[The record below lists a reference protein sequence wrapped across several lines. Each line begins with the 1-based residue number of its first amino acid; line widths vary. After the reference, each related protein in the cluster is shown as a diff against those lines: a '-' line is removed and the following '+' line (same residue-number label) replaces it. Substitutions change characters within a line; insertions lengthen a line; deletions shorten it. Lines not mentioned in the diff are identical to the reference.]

1 MLLGMY
7 NLYHNSAKKWR
18 EFKHLADIYHES
30 VVKIVRSHGS
40 RWAAHKLSALRAVV
54 KDYCTLIS
62 HLEDLTSGER
72 PDVNGADACR
82 MKGYLKTLKS
92 LKFLFYC
99 HLFVDIFEQL
109 AKMSL
114 IFQSDSTMVYRIADQ
129 LDSTIAGLV
138 LLKSVDGSNIK
149 LFKQNIS
156 IDEKENTCTY
166 NKLVTF
172 KLAGQSI
179 ARCDNH
185 KAGIIDATT
194 SCIEKRFESL
204 DSCPVISKSG
214 TILNCQLWPRQSVAA
229 LAEHGNNEM
238 SALSCHFQEILTA
251 NGCVIDRILPEW
263 VQLKR
268 YLKRNWQARFTE
280 KRGGVN
286 TAWQIIFETE
296 GNASSEFVNVLHLV
310 QILLVMPV
318 ASACV
323 E

>member
-7 NLYHNSAKKWR
+7 NLYLNSAKKWR

-30 VVKIVRSHGS
+30 VVKLVRSHRS

-62 HLEDLTSGER
+62 HLGDLTSGER
-72 PDVNGADACR
+72 PDVNGADACC
-82 MKGYLKTLKS
+82 MKGYSKTLKS

-129 LDSTIAGLV
+129 LDLTIAGLV

-156 IDEKENTCTY
+156 IDEKDNTCTY

-179 ARCDNH
+179 AHCDNH

-194 SCIEKRFESL
+194 S
-204 DSCPVISKSG
+204 
-214 TILNCQLWPRQSVAA
+214 
-229 LAEHGNNEM
+229 
-238 SALSCHFQEILTA
+238 
-251 NGCVIDRILPEW
+251 
-263 VQLKR
+263 
-268 YLKRNWQARFTE
+268 
-280 KRGGVN
+280 
-286 TAWQIIFETE
+286 
-296 GNASSEFVNVLHLV
+296 
-310 QILLVMPV
+310 
-318 ASACV
+318 
-323 E
+323 